1 MSFTLDEPE
10 AKENIQVNA
19 DVDDLKKIQNQ
30 GNYEIGLDES
40 IVYITVVM
48 RKKMLIALYLFNFLI

>member
-19 DVDDLKKIQNQ
+19 DVDDLKKNPTQ
-30 GNYEIGLDES
+30 GNHKIGLKI
-40 IVYITVVM
+40 IVYITIV
-48 RKKMLIALYLFNFLI
+48 RKNNTHGSLLV